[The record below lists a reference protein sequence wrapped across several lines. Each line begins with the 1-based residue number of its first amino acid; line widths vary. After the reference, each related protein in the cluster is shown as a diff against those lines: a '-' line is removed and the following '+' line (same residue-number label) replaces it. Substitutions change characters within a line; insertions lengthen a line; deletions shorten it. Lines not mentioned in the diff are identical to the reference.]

1 MGIRT
6 SRYSMRIDKVDNEI
20 ISVQFRGEHIII
32 EALTETRI
40 IPIKELNEGI
50 IEDLQGKLF
59 HLWELPSK
67 TKKFGPK

>member
-1 MGIRT
+1 M
-6 SRYSMRIDKVDNEI
+6 SIDKVDNEI

-50 IEDLQGKLF
+50 VEDLQGKLF

-67 TKKFGPK
+67 TRKFGPK